1 MMIPILFMEEIV
13 HQLRLVV
20 YLIIYRVLYIPGGCL
35 GFLPSTVVRS
45 IPKKH
50 QPTNIAADIFP
61 HSSDSF
67 LVTESLPSCRQVLP
81 QKAGQLFKN
90 KKTPSVHSQPV
101 YQRQNLK
108 WPKKTKKNK
117 KSMRFL
123 LPKKLRFHS
132 FLFLPPPPQKNT
144 TKKKRRKNGRGL
156 PHVQPPPV
164 WPSKSPTSRPP
175 APGKTKVFPRKSG
188 TNSSIQGVSGETM
201 RRREWMMFNG
211 KAVLKRD
218 CNFSTEK
225 KIRKN
230 TKYNACDLRL
240 SI

>member
-90 KKTPSVHSQPV
+90 EKAFCPFPTRLS
-101 YQRQNLK
+101 
-108 WPKKTKKNK
+108 KTKPKMAQKNK
-117 KSMRFL
+117 KKQEKYEVPP
-123 LPKKLRFHS
+123 PKKS
-132 FLFLPPPPQKNT
+132 CVSILFFSSPPPP
-144 TKKKRRKNGRGL
+144 TKKHHKK
-156 PHVQPPPV
+156 
-164 WPSKSPTSRPP
+164 
-175 APGKTKVFPRKSG
+175 KT
-188 TNSSIQGVSGETM
+188 
-201 RRREWMMFNG
+201 
-211 KAVLKRD
+211 
-218 CNFSTEK
+218 
-225 KIRKN
+225 
-230 TKYNACDLRL
+230 
-240 SI
+240 